1 MQHRQRG
8 QEPATSFAGTIV
20 MSFHYA
26 STATFYCPAS
36 TVKGSL
42 AGTPA

>member
-1 MQHRQRG
+1 VAWA
-8 QEPATSFAGTIV
+8 ATSFAGTIV
-20 MSFHYA
+20 MVFQYA
-26 STATFYCPAS
+26 STGAFYCPAS